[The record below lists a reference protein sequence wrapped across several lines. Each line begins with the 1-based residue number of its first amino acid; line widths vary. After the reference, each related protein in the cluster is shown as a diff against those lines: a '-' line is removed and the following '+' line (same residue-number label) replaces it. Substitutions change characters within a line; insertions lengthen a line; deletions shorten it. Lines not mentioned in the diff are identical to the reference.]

1 MPTNRLLLWCYGSLQ
16 QGCLRSWI
24 LQSAV
29 LRGDAVFCG
38 AYRLQ
43 TPHPL
48 LLRAPNGVPALCD
61 APGVGER
68 VHGELYELERTAFAF
83 LHENMTYRRGLYVPK
98 VVRVEPLSLN
108 SASAS
113 SSSPTLAP
121 IVDATTFVLAPK
133 KSIAA
138 LSAAAA
144 DALRTPQRSPYL
156 QSYNF
161 RHCTLDAL
169 AGE

>member
-1 MPTNRLLLWCYGSLQ
+1 MSNRLLLWCYGSLQ

-38 AYRLQ
+38 AYRLL

-48 LLRAPNGVPALCD
+48 LLRAPNNVPALCD

-68 VHGELYELERTAFAF
+68 VHGELYEIERAAYAF
-83 LHENMTYRRGLYVPK
+83 LHENMTYQRGLYVPK
-98 VVRVEPLSLN
+98 VVRVEPLKLN
-108 SASAS
+108 SGAS
-113 SSSPTLAP
+113 SSMAPALAP
-121 IVDATTFVLAPK
+121 AHAVDATTFVLAPK
-133 KSIAA
+133 KATAA

-144 DALRTPQRSPYL
+144 EALHNPQRSPFL
-156 QSYNF
+156 RSYNF
-161 RHCTLDAL
+161 RHCTLDAVV
-169 AGE
+169 